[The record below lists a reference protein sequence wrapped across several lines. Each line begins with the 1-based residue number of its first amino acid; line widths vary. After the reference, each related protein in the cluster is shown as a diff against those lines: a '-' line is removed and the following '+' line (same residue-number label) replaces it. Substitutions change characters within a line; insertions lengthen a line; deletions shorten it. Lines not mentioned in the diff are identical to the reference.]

1 VNPHRF
7 AHLRQQGPSHR
18 SMRETAR
25 FRILNFCATLLTV
38 SSLLLLSVGIVGGI
52 SLAYARPSEG
62 LWPKEPIKSVGLV
75 RAGTRVEVM
84 IALENHSRKVIRI
97 LGASRACY
105 PQCCITAEDLPMSVP
120 GLGEGIVTLRLAA
133 RSNGQGD
140 FRLPV
145 TIYTDFDGRPEVD
158 VEVRGRVLSP
168 NSGSPDAR

>member
-1 VNPHRF
+1 
-7 AHLRQQGPSHR
+7 
-18 SMRETAR
+18 
-25 FRILNFCATLLTV
+25 
-38 SSLLLLSVGIVGGI
+38 
-52 SLAYARPSEG
+52 
-62 LWPKEPIKSVGLV
+62 
-75 RAGTRVEVM
+75 
-84 IALENHSRKVIRI
+84 
-97 LGASRACY
+97 
-105 PQCCITAEDLPMSVP
+105 MSVP